1 MIILK
6 TMDICEECPNFDAEV
21 RDFFKSL
28 GLKIV
33 LCKKYKECHKNLKDW
48 RITQMVNNEQI
59 INLQDKLIKGYRKE
73 IDLLKRQNALL
84 RENREKY
91 IHLLENYKKVNELL
105 KEQNALLS
113 EMVER
118 KN

>member
-1 MIILK
+1 
-6 TMDICEECPNFDAEV
+6 
-21 RDFFKSL
+21 
-28 GLKIV
+28 
-33 LCKKYKECHKNLKDW
+33 
-48 RITQMVNNEQI
+48 MVNNEQI

>member
-1 MIILK
+1 M
-6 TMDICEECPNFDAEV
+6 T
-21 RDFFKSL
+21 
-28 GLKIV
+28 
-33 LCKKYKECHKNLKDW
+33 
-48 RITQMVNNEQI
+48 NNEQI
-59 INLQDKLIKGYRKE
+59 IKEYKKE

-105 KEQNALLS
+105 KEQNSLLKEKSALLS